1 LEGASVS
8 DGQLAG
14 PRVLVVED
22 DPAQA
27 AELEELLRGRGFGI
41 AGICATIADALDQVQ
56 ANDPALA
63 VVDLNL
69 SGQSAAPVLLELEAA
84 RVPCVAMTGPGSLG
98 DDRFRAVPVLA
109 KPIVC
114 EDLLSAMQRL
124 LWRGRDEAASP
135 RRVSTRSA

>member
-1 LEGASVS
+1 MS

-14 PRVLVVED
+14 PRVLVIED

-27 AELEELLRGRGFGI
+27 AKLEELLRDRGFGI
-41 AGICATIADALDQVQ
+41 AGICVTIADALDQVR
-56 ANDPALA
+56 ASGPELA

-84 RVPCVAMTGPGSLG
+84 RVPCVVMTGPGLLG
-98 DDRFRAVPVLA
+98 DDSFRDLPVLA

-124 LWRGRDEAASP
+124 LWRGRGEAASP
-135 RRVSTRSA
+135 RCLSPQTA